1 MNCQFHDSY
10 PFTKRR
16 ENYTKVVH
24 QLLNRCE
31 MSECDYDNKQSGSKD
46 EQCDNMLV
54 LDWLRDVQ
62 KGQEAQM
69 NILKYL
75 LKRDGQLFDGGKP
88 CFCDRRTREV
98 SLNLGHIL
106 DQQRLT
112 ENALELS
119 NYQSHD
125 LSTSRKFEASKARNS
140 CPVVGTAKVKPPEVK
155 KSKSSSYA
163 VNLTPVQE
171 EAKSDVHLSPRI
183 VPLLQRR
190 FDIDQKEWI
199 KQTERMGEESVYYVS
214 SNNLNQVKTQPSDDE
229 SSDSVKEVVSKNG
242 LGGMSTFSEASSRGS
257 TPPGWAGHRKPI
269 KQRFGDM
276 QWEGKQDLLSDLTVS
291 RHYSHSRVKLKLI
304 SVKRTDSI

>member
-1 MNCQFHDSY
+1 
-10 PFTKRR
+10 
-16 ENYTKVVH
+16 
-24 QLLNRCE
+24 

-88 CFCDRRTREV
+88 RFCDRRTRET
-98 SLNLGHIL
+98 SLNLGHIH
-106 DQQRLT
+106 DKQRLT

-119 NYQSHD
+119 NNHD
-125 LSTSRKFEASKARNS
+125 LSTSPKFEASQARNS
-140 CPVVGTAKVKPPEVK
+140 CPVVGTAKIKIPEVK
-155 KSKSSSYA
+155 KSKSTSLP

-214 SNNLNQVKTQPSDDE
+214 SNNLNQVKTQPSEDE
-229 SSDSVKEVVSKNG
+229 SSDSVKEVVTKNG
-242 LGGMSTFSEASSRGS
+242 LGGMSTFSEASSLAS
-257 TPPGWAGHRKPI
+257 TPPGWAGHRKPK

-276 QWEGKQDLLSDLTVS
+276 QWEGKQDLLSGLTVS
-291 RHYSHSRVKLKLI
+291 RNYSHSRVKLKLI
-304 SVKRTDSI
+304 PVKRTDSV